1 LSPEQG
7 MRSDGNDPMVGGGV
21 EEAVSSFESMNLEK

>member
-7 MRSDGNDPMVGGGV
+7 MRSDGNDPMVGGL
-21 EEAVSSFESMNLEK
+21 EEAVSSLESMNLEK